1 MMTSEH
7 QHLATL
13 VYAKALRKQI
23 EERVEA
29 KYLKRIEH
37 VVDANN
43 ELMYELEQ
51 RELELVTIESELVT
65 VEKDVMEGEYE

>member
-1 MMTSEH
+1 MTLEH
-7 QHLATL
+7 QQLAAL
-13 VYAKALRKQI
+13 VYDIGLKKQI
-23 EERVEA
+23 EERIEA

-37 VVDANN
+37 LVGANN

-65 VEKDVMEGEYE
+65 VEKEC

>member
-1 MMTSEH
+1 MTPEH
-7 QHLATL
+7 QQLATL
-13 VYAKALRKQI
+13 VYAKALRNQI

-37 VVDANN
+37 LVGANN

-51 RELELVTIESELVT
+51 RELELIAVESELVT
-65 VEKDVMEGEYE
+65 VEKEC

>member
-1 MMTSEH
+1 MTLEH
-7 QHLATL
+7 QQLAAL
-13 VYAKALRKQI
+13 VYDIGRKKQI

-37 VVDANN
+37 LVGANN

-51 RELELVTIESELVT
+51 RELELITVESELVT
-65 VEKDVMEGEYE
+65 VEKEC